1 MIHVGRPYAW
11 EKSYP
16 AGMRWDSPIATS
28 TLQELLDRAVADYAD
43 RPALEYRAGR
53 LTYRELGNQA
63 ARAAAAFRYIGIN
76 RNRAVALYLPNT
88 LWHPIAFF
96 GVLRTGAHVVHLSP
110 LDAERELIH
119 KLTDSGARSVVT
131 VNLFGLEAKALKLA
145 AAGHVDH
152 VIVADDGVWGFSPP
166 PPGGGGGGGGGS
178 RGEGAAVPLTST
190 PTPDP

>member
-1 MIHVGRPYAW
+1 
-11 EKSYP
+11 
-16 AGMRWDSPIATS
+16 
-28 TLQELLDRAVADYAD
+28 
-43 RPALEYRAGR
+43 

-63 ARAAAAFRYIGIN
+63 ARAAAAFRHLGID

-119 KLTDSGARSVVT
+119 KLTDSGARTVVT
-131 VNLFGLEAKALKLA
+131 VNLLGLDAKALRLA

-152 VIVADDGVWGFSPP
+152 VIVADDSVWGPI
-166 PPGGGGGGGGGS
+166 
-178 RGEGAAVPLTST
+178 VPEAQVKDEPISLERLMAEA
-190 PTPDP
+190 PTPSAWPPVSADDIALLQYTGA